1 MSSKPWPQEAKE
13 VAQDVEGRWF
23 GFCLT
28 MSSLVLVEK
37 KSCADH
43 MSKLECLDAPTRL
56 DDLLKQMEDLGEVTG
71 PIVRFVSSIAQ
82 N

>member
-1 MSSKPWPQEAKE
+1 
-13 VAQDVEGRWF
+13 
-23 GFCLT
+23 